1 MADSEQNVEP
11 TITPEAPTPEREEQH
26 VRPSTPD
33 NVGNWFS
40 RAFNRNNRTAS
51 VQSSE
56 NPNVGS
62 QNATSEAED
71 VSFEN
76 AEDLNRA
83 LEREVVPE
91 VRDAREVVNAM
102 EEGSVA
108 QDDEQVYD
116 NGRAPY
122 TDEQIRQFIL
132 DNAIPND
139 FTEEEWQRGGRIERD
154 MHGVDRIDNPDLPAN
169 TLFTDENKENCVRNI
184 GRGRSL

>member
-1 MADSEQNVEP
+1 
-11 TITPEAPTPEREEQH
+11 
-26 VRPSTPD
+26 
-33 NVGNWFS
+33 
-40 RAFNRNNRTAS
+40 
-51 VQSSE
+51 
-56 NPNVGS
+56 
-62 QNATSEAED
+62 
-71 VSFEN
+71 
-76 AEDLNRA
+76 
-83 LEREVVPE
+83 
-91 VRDAREVVNAM
+91 M

-139 FTEEEWQRGGRIERD
+139 FTEEEWQRGVRIERD